1 MPGSVGANP
10 TDKNIVVFGAGQAGL
25 AAAWKLAK
33 AGANVQVI
41 EKQDIIGGMCAT
53 IEKNG
58 YLFDYGGHRFIT
70 KRQDI
75 IDEIQKLM
83 GPEFRPGL
91 RITQYL
97 LWGKRLNYPL
107 ELGDLVRKVNPFIS
121 ATCLADYLWT
131 SLKGRF
137 AKLPEDNFE
146 DWVVKRFGRR
156 LYDIF
161 FGQYTAKIWGIPP
174 RRISKEWAAQRI
186 SILSLGS
193 AIKQLLFKPKEDPRT
208 YTRVYYYCDH
218 GIGRIAE
225 RMAEEVTSHGG
236 VVHLGAKA
244 SKVKLTDGLV
254 SSVVYRR
261 NGEEVEVPCDW
272 LVSTIPITDLVQ
284 MMEPQAPPDVIE
296 SARKLRYRAIAF
308 VFMTLDQEKVSDND
322 ALYVPEPKYVFF
334 RIEQYK
340 YWSALMVPSPD
351 KTSLCLE
358 VSCFKGDEVWNAP
371 DEHIYKQCVDGLKE
385 ARLIADESV
394 ITDYF
399 IHRLDYVYPVFE
411 IGYEDHAKRVREY
424 VDSIPNLLSYGRQ
437 GYYQYI
443 HMHHVI
449 AKGFQAADHIL
460 NGSPREEIQK
470 VGSEEEY
477 FG

>member
-1 MPGSVGANP
+1 
-10 TDKNIVVFGAGQAGL
+10 
-25 AAAWKLAK
+25 
-33 AGANVQVI
+33 
-41 EKQDIIGGMCAT
+41 
-53 IEKNG
+53 
-58 YLFDYGGHRFIT
+58 
-70 KRQDI
+70 
-75 IDEIQKLM
+75 
-83 GPEFRPGL
+83 
-91 RITQYL
+91 
-97 LWGKRLNYPL
+97 
-107 ELGDLVRKVNPFIS
+107 
-121 ATCLADYLWT
+121 
-131 SLKGRF
+131 
-137 AKLPEDNFE
+137 
-146 DWVVKRFGRR
+146 
-156 LYDIF
+156 
-161 FGQYTAKIWGIPP
+161 
-174 RRISKEWAAQRI
+174 
-186 SILSLGS
+186 
-193 AIKQLLFKPKEDPRT
+193 
-208 YTRVYYYCDH
+208 
-218 GIGRIAE
+218 
-225 RMAEEVTSHGG
+225 
-236 VVHLGAKA
+236 
-244 SKVKLTDGLV
+244 
-254 SSVVYRR
+254 
-261 NGEEVEVPCDW
+261 
-272 LVSTIPITDLVQ
+272 
-284 MMEPQAPPDVIE
+284 
-296 SARKLRYRAIAF
+296 
-308 VFMTLDQEKVSDND
+308 
-322 ALYVPEPKYVFF
+322 VPEPKYVFF